1 MLGLATA
8 FRRIENLGKNAKP
21 GIVRPEPGKSF
32 ADPLP
37 DQRAFIEEKIGEGRD
52 RGDPRSAAALAQDMH
67 AHLAGQVDELR
78 ADAKHPCRGMNRRN
92 HRFLLA
98 PASPLLVPRAG
109 F

>member
-1 MLGLATA
+1 MLGLAMA
-8 FRRIENLGKNAKP
+8 SRRIENFGKNTQSA
-21 GIVRPEPGKSF
+21 IVRPEPSKSL

-52 RGDPRSAAALAQDMH
+52 RGNPRPAAALAQDMH

-78 ADAKHPCRGMNRRN
+78 TDAKHPCRGMNRRN

>member
-1 MLGLATA
+1 MLGLVTA
-8 FRRIENLGKNAKP
+8 CRRIENLGKNAES
-21 GIVRPEPGKSF
+21 GVAGPEPDESL

-52 RGDPRSAAALAQDMH
+52 RGDPCPAAALAQDMH

-78 ADAKHPCRGMNRRN
+78 TDTKHPCRGMNRRN

-98 PASPLLVPRAG
+98 SASPLLVPRAG